1 MKKNAFTLVEIL
13 AIIVVL
19 GIIALIAVPI
29 LLGVIDNGRKKVF
42 ETDIKSIEREVLR
55 YVSQNGI
62 SGTFIINGSTVT
74 LNGQPTDIQSGSG
87 YQGKIIVD
95 ADGNSKFAIHNDRW
109 GLKKDMQSNSE
120 IISFDEN
127 TCVINE

>member
-95 ADGNSKFAIHNDRW
+95 VDGNSKFAIHNDRW
-109 GLKKDMQSNSE
+109 CLKKDMQSNSE

>member
-109 GLKKDMQSNSE
+109 CLKKDMQSNSE

>member
-19 GIIALIAVPI
+19 GIIALIAAPI

-42 ETDIKSIEREVLR
+42 ETDSKSIEREVLR

-109 GLKKDMQSNSE
+109 CLKKDMQSNSE

-127 TCVINE
+127 TCVVNE

>member
-42 ETDIKSIEREVLR
+42 ETDSKSIEREVLR

-109 GLKKDMQSNSE
+109 CLKKDMQSNSE

>member
-19 GIIALIAVPI
+19 GIIALIAAPI

-95 ADGNSKFAIHNDRW
+95 VDGNSKFAIHNDRW
-109 GLKKDMQSNSE
+109 CLKKDMQSNSE

>member
-19 GIIALIAVPI
+19 GIVALIAAPV

-42 ETDIKSIEREVLR
+42 ETDSKSIEREVLR

-74 LNGQPTDIQSGSG
+74 LNGQATDIQSGSG

-109 GLKKDMQSNSE
+109 CLIKEMQSNSE

-127 TCVINE
+127 TCVVSE

>member
-19 GIIALIAVPI
+19 GIVALIAAPV

-42 ETDIKSIEREVLR
+42 ETDSKSIEREVLR

-62 SGTFIINGSTVT
+62 SGTFIINGSAVT
-74 LNGQPTDIQSGSG
+74 LNGQATDIQSGSG

-95 ADGNSKFAIHNDRW
+95 ADGNSKFAI
-109 GLKKDMQSNSE
+109 
-120 IISFDEN
+120 
-127 TCVINE
+127 